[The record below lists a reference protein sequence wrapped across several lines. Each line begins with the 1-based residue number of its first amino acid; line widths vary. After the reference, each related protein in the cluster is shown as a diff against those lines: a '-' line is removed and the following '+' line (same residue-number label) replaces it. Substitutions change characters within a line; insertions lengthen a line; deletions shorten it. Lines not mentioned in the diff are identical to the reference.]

1 MTTKATYVIPP
12 AYFRYFGPVLQQL
25 VSSLLLIQP
34 SSRLTASQVLNLPE
48 ISTIVKKLQSKHSD
62 IYTTSRSR
70 SPGSNYRESRGHRLR
85 SRSPGVD
92 KLPKEVHAGDR
103 DSTEIKRNR
112 LSNRVA
118 PLKDRNRQDLIKS
131 SHQGRSLTP
140 DLRRV
145 RRGERQNSEPRRHS
159 YSNNEKENA
168 PYENVRGSVLKSSND
183 KNRTEKN
190 DFNLKEGNKRL
201 TPCISKVKAGDTKQ
215 HVVGSE
221 ASGAGPVNTRENN
234 DKNNSSKVS

>member
-1 MTTKATYVIPP
+1 MTTKTVYVVSS

-62 IYTTSRSR
+62 IYTSSRSR
-70 SPGSNYRESRGHRLR
+70 SPGSNNRESRGHRLR

-92 KLPKEVHAGDR
+92 KLPKETHADNR
-103 DSTEIKRNR
+103 EVSENTRNR

-118 PLKDRNRQDLIKS
+118 PLKDRSRQDLIRS

-145 RRGERQNSEPRRHS
+145 RRGERQHSEPRRHS
-159 YSNNEKENA
+159 YTENQK
-168 PYENVRGSVLKSSND
+168 RCVLND
-183 KNRTEKN
+183 N
-190 DFNLKEGNKRL
+190 
-201 TPCISKVKAGDTKQ
+201 
-215 HVVGSE
+215 
-221 ASGAGPVNTRENN
+221 
-234 DKNNSSKVS
+234 